1 MPGIIRD
8 QNEPIYTLS
17 VAARLSDA
25 PQHSIRQYV
34 DKGLIIPF
42 KKESNRHLF
51 SDVDLERLVWI
62 KKNLEEKG
70 MSFAGIK
77 SLMALIPCWKI
88 TNCKVESRKDCEA
101 YYSSDYPCW
110 EASGKGKEC
119 KNKDCRVCKV
129 YQAVNADLDL
139 KSIFRDLLP

>member
-1 MPGIIRD
+1 MPGINHNHI
-8 QNEPIYTLS
+8 EPIYTLS
-17 VAARLSDA
+17 VAARLSGT

-42 KKESNRHLF
+42 KKETKRHLF
-51 SDVDLERLVWI
+51 SDVDIERLVWI

-88 TNCKVESRKDCEA
+88 RDCKLESRANCEA
-101 YYSSDYPCW
+101 YYSSDFPCW
-110 EASGKGKEC
+110 EASEKGKEC
-119 KNKDCRVCKV
+119 KNKDCRVCEV
-129 YQAVNADLDL
+129 YQVVNSDLEL
-139 KSIFRDLLP
+139 KTVLRNLLP